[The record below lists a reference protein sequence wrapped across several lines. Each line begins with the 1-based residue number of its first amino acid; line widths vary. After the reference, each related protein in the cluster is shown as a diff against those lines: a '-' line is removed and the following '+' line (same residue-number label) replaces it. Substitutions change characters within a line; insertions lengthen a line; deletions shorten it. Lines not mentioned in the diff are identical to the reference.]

1 MCESV
6 RVYICE
12 WCYVYMQVC
21 VSVWEVEVKELE
33 MSILVWSRG
42 KYMNE
47 SEVALHLD
55 PMPRLLSSLLFRLSV
70 SAKYRSGKKGM
81 EDQCDGLQG

>member
-1 MCESV
+1 
-6 RVYICE
+6 
-12 WCYVYMQVC
+12 MQVC

-70 SAKYRSGKKGM
+70 SAKYRSGKKGWRVSVM
-81 EDQCDGLQG
+81 ACRVEHSSVSGGPKSEL

>member
-12 WCYVYMQVC
+12 WGYVYMQVC

-33 MSILVWSRG
+33 MSMLVWSRG
-42 KYMNE
+42 KHTNE

-55 PMPRLLSSLLFRLSV
+55 PMPRLLSSLLFRLSGV
-70 SAKYRSGKKGM
+70 EKRGGGSV
-81 EDQCDGLQG
+81 